1 LRSIVIILY
10 VLCFGCYVL
19 FTRQPDY
26 FDSERS
32 TGTIVQYNAKPA
44 LQFSYASHVY
54 HAAIEY
60 PFLYNTGER
69 KEVIFEAAD
78 PSNAKLYA
86 LIGYWITFGELAAS
100 ILIVAIMYYAATS
113 ITKNPTPKAL
123 AAELE
128 MGEKK
133 PRKPKYDR

>member
-10 VLCFGCYVL
+10 VVCFGCYVL

-32 TGTIVQYNAKPA
+32 TGTIVPHNGKPVV
-44 LQFSYASHVY
+44 QFSYANHVHY
-54 HAAIEY
+54 AAIEY

-69 KEVIFEAAD
+69 REVIYEAAD

-86 LIGYWITFGELAAS
+86 VFGYWITFGELIAS
-100 ILIVAIMYYAATS
+100 IIIVALMYYVATS

-123 AAELE
+123 IEELE
-128 MGEKK
+128 MGKKK
-133 PRKPKYDR
+133 PRKPKYDS